1 MAQTDIVFPSE
12 KNRLMFKQNITIPK
26 KKIHYKKRSKIW
38 KNQQLPVLIV
48 SKLKKLLKSEK
59 NLLC

>member
-26 KKIHYKKRSKIW
+26 KISLQKKEVKFGKINNFRF
-38 KNQQLPVLIV
+38 
-48 SKLKKLLKSEK
+48 
-59 NLLC
+59 